1 MKKYFLT
8 IMEHEEHGELGITIN
23 NGRDYFEPALNGLV
37 VAHDIL
43 EHPVNPHVNG
53 YIDEL
58 MALGGIL
65 AGRVDSGWCSEYG
78 RRIDYNDLK
87 SDTESLAKS
96 ALMADEKLCPEVSTN
111 YLQSSEMM
119 NEIRSFVR
127 KGVINAINEYEDEEY
142 KYIPLKHDFDIDSI
156 CGWICKGYQLF
167 NKRFYRLDK
176 HTLSTYFFNKIALT
190 CENWRR
196 RASEYETATLSL
208 DFSSYDVKL
217 VVDEKY

>member
-1 MKKYFLT
+1 MKKFSLT

-43 EHPVNPHVNG
+43 EHPVTPHVNG

-58 MALGGIL
+58 MALGGTL
-65 AGRVDSGWCSEYG
+65 AGRVYSGWSSKSG
-78 RRIDYNDLK
+78 RRIDYDDIK
-87 SDTESLAKS
+87 SDTESLVEN
-96 ALMADEKLCPEVSTN
+96 ALMMDEKLCPKVSTN
-111 YLQSSEMM
+111 YLQSSKMM
-119 NEIRSFVR
+119 NEIRSFV
-127 KGVINAINEYEDEEY
+127 KEGILNAINESGDMVYQDLP
-142 KYIPLKHDFDIDSI
+142 KRHNFDIDSI

-176 HTLSTYFFNKIALT
+176 HTLSTYFFDKISLT

-217 VVDEKY
+217 VVDEEY